1 VVVGQ
6 QEVHAAHNTDAPFN
20 YRMLVQSC
28 YGSGMPAPP
37 TRPVLRQRWD
47 RRADELVEA
56 AAARFARTGYDETS
70 MADLAAE
77 LGIAAGGVYHYFGG
91 KEALLRRICLELTE
105 PLQPRALDALEGL
118 DDPADRLRALVDVWV
133 QHVVEHRDHMLVFQQ
148 ERHVIEAGAQ
158 WRDVRTSRKRFEALV
173 DGVLAELEDDPRARF
188 ADRRV
193 ALSALL
199 GMVNHTAQWFRP
211 RGRLSAGEIAAG
223 YAGLLVA

>member
-1 VVVGQ
+1 
-6 QEVHAAHNTDAPFN
+6 
-20 YRMLVQSC
+20 
-28 YGSGMPAPP
+28 MPAPP

-70 MADLAAE
+70 MAELAAE

-105 PLQPRALDALEGL
+105 PLHPRALDALDGL

-148 ERHVIEAGAQ
+148 ERHVIEHGPQ
-158 WRDVRTSRKRFEALV
+158 WRGVRASRKAFERLVEEALHEV
-173 DGVLAELEDDPRARF
+173 GGVAV
-188 ADRRV
+188 DRRL

-211 RGRLSAGEIAAG
+211 RGRLSAGEVADG
-223 YAGLLVA
+223 YADLLLR

>member
-1 VVVGQ
+1 
-6 QEVHAAHNTDAPFN
+6 
-20 YRMLVQSC
+20 
-28 YGSGMPAPP
+28 MPAPP

-47 RRADELVEA
+47 RRADELVQA
-56 AAARFARTGYDETS
+56 AAARFARRGYDQTT

-91 KEALLRRICLELTE
+91 KEALLQRICLELTE
-105 PLQPRALDALEGL
+105 PLQPRAREALDGEE
-118 DDPADRLRALVDVWV
+118 DPAERLRVLVDVWV
-133 QHVVEHRDHMLVFQQ
+133 AHVVEHRDHMLVFQQ
-148 ERHVIEAGAQ
+148 ERHVIDSGAQ
-158 WRDVRTSRKRFEALV
+158 WRSVRASRKRFEELV
-173 DGVLAELEDDPRARF
+173 DGVLAELEGDPRARF
-188 ADRRV
+188 EDRRI

>member
-1 VVVGQ
+1 
-6 QEVHAAHNTDAPFN
+6 
-20 YRMLVQSC
+20 
-28 YGSGMPAPP
+28 MPAPP

-70 MADLAAE
+70 MAELAAE

-105 PLQPRALDALEGL
+105 PLHPRALDALDGL

-148 ERHVIEAGAQ
+148 ERHVIDRGAQ
-158 WRDVRTSRKRFEALV
+158 WKDVRTDRKHFERLVEEALRRV
-173 DGVLAELEDDPRARF
+173 EADALAHYD
-188 ADRRV
+188 DRRL

-199 GMVNHTAQWFRP
+199 GMVNHTAQWYRP
-211 RGRLSAGEIAAG
+211 SGRLTPQAIADGYTALLLQPAAG
-223 YAGLLVA
+223 